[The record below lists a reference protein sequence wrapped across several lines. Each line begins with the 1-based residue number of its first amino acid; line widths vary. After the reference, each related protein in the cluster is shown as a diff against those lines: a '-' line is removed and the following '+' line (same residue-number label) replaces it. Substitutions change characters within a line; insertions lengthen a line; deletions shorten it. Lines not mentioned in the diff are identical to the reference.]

1 MIARPPGGFTGERIG
16 HRTRVVGGEGLPG
29 AGGEVDVA
37 ETEETLGSEGLSVL
51 EVIFEQNPS
60 HCPPLSGC
68 GHRTPVNVK
77 SQTLLRGLLLLL
89 LLLLLG
95 AGDFQSVR
103 SL

>member
-1 MIARPPGGFTGERIG
+1 MRTRPPGGFTGERFG
-16 HRTRVVGGEGLPG
+16 HRTRVVGGEGLAG

-37 ETEETLGSEGLSVL
+37 ETEETLRCEGVSVL
-51 EVIFEQNPS
+51 EVIFVQQSS
-60 HCPPLSGC
+60 HSPTLSSC

-77 SQTLLRGLLLLL
+77 SQALLSGAPVL

-95 AGDFQSVR
+95 AGHFQSIR